1 MSHRMT
7 KMRHRM
13 TMTPLTR
20 RLAFNIIMIIIITHS
35 YRHHIMRL
43 IHLMKMRGVW

>member
-13 TMTPLTR
+13 RVMINMSHRITLTR

-35 YRHHIMRL
+35 YRHP
-43 IHLMKMRGVW
+43 KMRGM